1 MSFGDTPTPPSPS
14 DALAAGQQTAAQQWA
29 ANQTAGAASQ
39 AGSMVGQ
46 SNPWGGLSYSQTGV
60 GPNGVPIYSSNVNL
74 SPTQQNLYDLLSGTQ
89 STAGGQAG
97 SLLRNANYGGANPS
111 DVIGNMT
118 SGTTKD
124 LLDKQVG
131 FLQPFF
137 GTSRDQLDTKLKNQG
152 LAPGNPAYDNAM
164 RGLDTSQGLTVNKLV
179 GDSENTAFNQAT
191 QMYGLPAE
199 MALSLAKFGSPTAPS
214 WLQTP
219 QAHYDPSN
227 VTGATANAS
236 QMLNN
241 QYQANL
247 AQNQNMM
254 SGLFG
259 IAAPVLGSYAGSAGG
274 SAAISSALGMLSD
287 RRAKN
292 VIGRV
297 ATLDNGLPL
306 YLFTYKSGGPAQVGL
321 MADEVE
327 QVYPEA
333 VHVADGLKYVD
344 YNIAM
349 H

>member
-1 MSFGDTPTPPSPS
+1 MSFGDTPKAPSPG
-14 DALAAGQQTAAQQWA
+14 DALTAGLATSAAQSEENRRA
-29 ANQTAGAASQ
+29 AAMSQAAS
-39 AGSMVGQ
+39 MVNQ

-60 GPNGVPIYSSNVNL
+60 GPNGVPIYSSNVSL
-74 SPTQQNLYDLLSGTQ
+74 SPTQQNLYDLLTGTQ
-89 STAGGQAG
+89 TTAGGQAG
-97 SLLRNANYGGANPS
+97 ALLRNANYGGANPS

-152 LAPGNPAYDNAM
+152 LTPGTPAYDNAM

-179 GDSENTAFNQAT
+179 GDSESTAFNQAT
-191 QMYGLPAE
+191 QMYGLPME
-199 MALSLAKFGSPTAPS
+199 MATALAKFGSPTAPS

-219 QAHYDPSN
+219 QANYAPAN
-227 VTGATANAS
+227 ITGATANAS

-241 QYQANL
+241 QYQADL

-259 IAAPVLGSYAGSAGG
+259 IAAPVLGSYAGSTGG

-292 VIGRV
+292 VIGKI